1 MTVDLRRRFIMGVDP
16 GGYAGDAAKGIGG
29 EATGGSKG
37 GFRWHGLSEEDPLGD
52 SGSFANRH
60 PDHDDHFHVVNHHY
74 QQAQAGSDVYV
85 EQDVNQEWKPGQ
97 WAYMS
102 GMKTGNY
109 HSPQAIVSRH
119 GGIVNDWT
127 PLDPPE
133 EAHDYKDTDNRPP
146 YYVLAFIERL
156 R

>member
-29 EATGGSKG
+29 EATVGSKG

-60 PDHDDHFHVVNHHY
+60 PDHDDHFHVVNHQY

-102 GMKTGNY
+102 GMKTGDY
-109 HSPQAIVSRH
+109 HSPQPIVSRH